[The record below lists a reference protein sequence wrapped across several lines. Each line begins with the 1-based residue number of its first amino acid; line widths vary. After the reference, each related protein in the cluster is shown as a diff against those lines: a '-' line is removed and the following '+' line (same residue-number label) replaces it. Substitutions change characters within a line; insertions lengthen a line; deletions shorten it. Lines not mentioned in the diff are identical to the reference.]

1 MGEEADLLPCLT
13 VDGGMLG
20 VFVEGCVPVG
30 ANMCLS
36 CVWMAGCTSIGVLVQ

>member
-30 ANMCLS
+30 ANMCLKL
-36 CVWMAGCTSIGVLVQ
+36 CMDGWVY